1 MSLITGLPGSTIT
14 LQLAVDAGADGLTS
28 SAFEKERSS
37 TDGGST
43 SELSGLTLEQYLFIF
58 FKLLFRTLLL
68 GFGTQLKGFGTFQHA
83 MLGSEPI
90 CHAFYLLF
98 GIPTGH
104 GHAQG
109 STARSDPS
117 GIWPM
122 PAAGR
127 RAAAGCPRF
136 WAHFEISERAK
147 PAVRFQTCAGSP
159 LLLDSLG
166 LAPAGCS
173 NSCKV
178 HRNLQALLCQDK
190 QASSPQ
196 SLASSPT
203 KLLQRKQ
210 QVQKL
215 VPPA

>member
-1 MSLITGLPGSTIT
+1 MHSASQHGLCLDSISM
-14 LQLAVDAGADGLTS
+14 AHHC
-28 SAFEKERSS
+28 
-37 TDGGST
+37 
-43 SELSGLTLEQYLFIF
+43 EQALRRY
-58 FKLLFRTLLL
+58 
-68 GFGTQLKGFGTFQHA
+68 
-83 MLGSEPI
+83 
-90 CHAFYLLF
+90 
-98 GIPTGH
+98 
-104 GHAQG
+104 QG

-147 PAVRFQTCAGSP
+147 PALRFQTCAGSP

-196 SLASSPT
+196 SLASSPN
-203 KLLQRKQ
+203 KAASEEAASAEAGPSSIDFLEDVVEIPGLSG
-210 QVQKL
+210 
-215 VPPA
+215 